1 MEDNEH
7 LDWRSILARGRRLWW
22 LLPTVVGAALVLA
35 FVIKAPG
42 WTASV
47 EFNAGEQPDVS
58 TAAKVLDLPPPLL
71 TRPDA
76 GLVGRLKDPQVTAR
90 VLAVA
95 PGARI
100 TVARQGTTNVYFLAV
115 GAKSRASV
123 EQGIGVLHKALT
135 DLWNADARTI
145 RANLDSA
152 LGDRGRV
159 LTAQLAQLQKDLG
172 ATDPG
177 SGAFA
182 VLLADRARTE
192 GDLGRIESMRSLVA
206 AYLTAADAQSAAAV
220 PAVSH
225 ERVGYTLA
233 VGSLLAVALLAV
245 AAVIVVLLEQSDTRI
260 RTRTQLERLT
270 GGDSV
275 MAILTKGDTDVAI
288 LAAVLKHLVP
298 SGLIAAVLVP
308 AGDSSTA
315 GLADRLGR
323 RLTEAGGAAARV
335 TASPSFL
342 EHSTDA
348 LEAVRSAEQVV
359 LVVEAGRTTINDA
372 EYVFKTLCAIDRP
385 PHAVV
390 IDGVPPGQLSE
401 ASR

>member
-22 LLPTVVGAALVLA
+22 LLPTAVGAALVLA

-100 TVARQGTTNVYFLAV
+100 TIARQGTTNVYFLAV

-135 DLWNADARTI
+135 DLWNTDAATI
-145 RANLDSA
+145 RANLESS
-152 LGDRGRV
+152 LGDRNRV
-159 LTAQLAQLQKDLG
+159 LTGQLAQLQKDLG
-172 ATDPG
+172 VTDPG
-177 SGAFA
+177 SGAFP
-182 VLLADRARTE
+182 VLLADRARIET
-192 GDLGRIESMRSLVA
+192 DLGRIESMRSLVA
-206 AYLTAADAQSAAAV
+206 AYLTAEDARSASAV
-220 PAVSH
+220 PAVSR
-225 ERVGYTLA
+225 ERLGYTLA
-233 VGSLLAVALLAV
+233 VGSMLAVALLA
-245 AAVIVVLLEQSDTRI
+245 AAVAMIVLLEQSDSRI

-270 GGDSV
+270 GGESV
-275 MAILTKGDTDVAI
+275 KAILAKGDADVAI
-288 LAAVLKHLVP
+288 LAAVLRQMVP
-298 SGLIAAVLVP
+298 VGSIDAVLVP
-308 AGDSSTA
+308 AGESSTA
-315 GLADRLGR
+315 DLADRLGR
-323 RLTEAGGAAARV
+323 RLTAAGGAAARV

-342 EHSTDA
+342 DRSADA
-348 LEAVRSAEQVV
+348 LDAVRSADQVV
-359 LVVEAGRTTINDA
+359 FVVEAGQTTIDDA
-372 EYVFKTLCAIDRP
+372 KYVFKTLCAVDRS

-390 IDGVPPGQLSE
+390 IDRVPRGQLSA